1 MTTKDLEPK
10 PKRFKTDNLSDDF
23 IQEFKEQRI
32 YEMNLKTRL
41 MEEFYESISGLET
54 EYEIRYV
61 IQSFWTVINRTFPIK
76 KLETVKDAKIIKE
89 VV

>member
-1 MTTKDLEPK
+1 MTTKDLIPK

-23 IQEFKEQRI
+23 IQEFKEERL

-54 EYEIRYV
+54 EHDIRYV
-61 IQSFWTVINRTFPIK
+61 IQSFWTVVNRTFPIE
-76 KLETVKDAKIIKE
+76 KLETIPNAKIIKE
-89 VV
+89 EV